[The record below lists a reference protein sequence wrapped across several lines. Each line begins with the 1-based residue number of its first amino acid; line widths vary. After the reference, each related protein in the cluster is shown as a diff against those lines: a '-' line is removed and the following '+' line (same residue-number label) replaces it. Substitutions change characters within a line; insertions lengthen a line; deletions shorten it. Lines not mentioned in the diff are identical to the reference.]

1 MTISSTAVLSSER
14 SLITTAMQR
23 GDIVIKEFVTTAGQT
38 EYNLGQT
45 IENERST
52 LVHINGIYQH
62 KKAYSI
68 AGSTLTLSSAPDTGS
83 DVEVIILF

>member
-14 SLITTAMQR
+14 SLIATAMQR
-23 GDIVIKEFVTTAGQT
+23 GDIVTREFVTTDGQT

-45 IENERST
+45 VENEHST
-52 LVHINGIYQH
+52 LVHINGICQH
-62 KKAYSI
+62 KRAYSVS
-68 AGSTLTLSSAPDTGS
+68 GSTLTLSSAPDTGS